1 MTKLRVAFMGTPGF
15 AVPALDALK
24 RAGHE
29 IEAVYTQPPRPA
41 HRGKKETPSPVHQ
54 AALKMGIPVRH
65 PSSLKTQE
73 AQAVFKD
80 LALDAAIVV
89 AYGLIMPKAILD
101 APRYCCL
108 NIHAS
113 LLPRWRGAAPIQ
125 RAILAG
131 DDETGISIMQIDEG
145 LDTGPVLLEEPMPI
159 YHRST
164 AQNLHDDLAALG
176 ARLIVEALDGR
187 ACGQI
192 TPKPQP
198 DAGVTY
204 AYKLQKS
211 EGFIDWTQNAA
222 DLDRR
227 VRALTPWPG
236 CFFDYGEERIKLLQA
251 LPAFPDRQAPAG
263 TILDPDAVVACGTGA
278 LKLLHLQRPGRSPVS
293 GGDFL
298 RGLRLSPGDCLL
310 GDKPA

>member
-1 MTKLRVAFMGTPGF
+1 MAKLRVAFMGTPGF
-15 AVPALDALK
+15 SVPALDAIQ

-41 HRGKKETPSPVHQ
+41 NRGKKQTPSPVHQ

-65 PSSLKTQE
+65 PTSLKTEE
-73 AQAVFKD
+73 AQAAFKSLD
-80 LALDAAIVV
+80 LDVAVVV
-89 AYGLIMPKAILD
+89 AYGLILPKAILD
-101 APRYCCL
+101 APRFGCL

-131 DDETGISIMQIDEG
+131 DEETGISIMQMDEG

-176 ARLIVEALDGR
+176 ARLIVEALDSR
-187 ACGQI
+187 ASGLMA
-192 TPKPQP
+192 PKQQP
-198 DAGVTY
+198 EAGVTY
-204 AYKLQKS
+204 AAKLQKS
-211 EGFIDWTQNAA
+211 EGLIDWTKTAA
-222 DLDRR
+222 DLDRQ

-236 CFFDYGEERIKLLQA
+236 CFFDHGGERIKLLDA
-251 LPAFPDRQAPAG
+251 IPAFPKTQAPAG
-263 TILDPDAVVACGTGA
+263 TIVSPDAVVTCGTGA
-278 LKLLHLQRPGRSPVS
+278 LKLLHVQRPGRGPVS

-298 RGLRLSPGDCLL
+298 RGLRLSAGDSLSSET
-310 GDKPA
+310 